1 MLYKKW
7 RGTTDQTDGQTDRKR
22 RPPPPPGKEF
32 IVQSAKNNKDADTI
46 IYFVVCQW
54 PSTNDWCKTRR
65 VQATSRTR
73 RRIEAIFTVVP
84 CALVQKQINGTKE
97 RRDSSGKELSASAS
111 RKRQQQQT
119 SIECIK
125 RERMRRVKRSGAIR
139 SSRLPLG
146 IRRKSYSTVTT
157 KKRGNT
163 HRIQTKAMSS
173 LSLEKWF
180 LLRLTASE
188 RASQAGGQAED
199 RIYHKL
205 HNDERYY
212 CLSVLPVAC
221 SSF

>member
-1 MLYKKW
+1 MVHAGDSCLADRGKGPIQRRYLWDGTNKKKKKKKKKKEKEMMLYKKW

-84 CALVQKQINGTKE
+84 CALVQKQINRTKE

-157 KKRGNT
+157 KKEAT
-163 HRIQTKAMSS
+163 HIAYKQKRC
-173 LSLEKWF
+173 
-180 LLRLTASE
+180 R
-188 RASQAGGQAED
+188 RC
-199 RIYHKL
+199 R
-205 HNDERYY
+205 
-212 CLSVLPVAC
+212 
-221 SSF
+221 